1 VSGYVRIHRAL
12 LGHPAFRNDA
22 EAMAFA
28 WMVAKAAWKPTKE
41 RYKGHDITLQRGELT
56 VSIRDFAAR
65 MDRPKGWVER
75 LFSRLRQHRMIEQK
89 NGTQVGTQVGTHGGT
104 IGGTPAQVITIC
116 NYETFQADAT
126 ARETPNGTPHK
137 TDAGQRQDTEQ
148 VREEENKEAIASCI
162 RAAFPP
168 PLGVTAEQWQAF
180 RKQRKKPIN
189 DRSYTLLCN
198 KLVGLAEAG
207 WPPGEMIDLA
217 IERGWETVFEP
228 RSQANVSLQRT
239 RPNLT
244 SLVRAANA
252 ACLDPEDHGGAG
264 PALPAIGHG

>member
-1 VSGYVRIHRAL
+1 
-12 LGHPAFRNDA
+12 
-22 EAMAFA
+22 
-28 WMVAKAAWKPTKE
+28 MVMRAAWKPCRV
-41 RYKGHDITLQRGELT
+41 RYKGHGITLQRGQLA
-56 VSIRDFAAR
+56 VSQRDMAR
-65 MDRPKGWVER
+65 DLDRDKAWIER
-75 LFSRLRQHRMIEQK
+75 LWKRLKGEAMIM
-89 NGTQVGTQVGTHGGT
+89 VGVEAGV
-104 IGGTPAQVITIC
+104 AVITIC
-116 NYETFQADAT
+116 NYANFQASEQRREAADEARQEADA
-126 ARETPNGTPHK
+126 
-137 TDAGQRQDTEQ
+137 RQTQGTEQ
-148 VREEENKEAIASCI
+148 EREEENKEAIASCI

-168 PLGVTAEQWQAF
+168 PIGVTAEQWQAF

-252 ACLDPEDHGGAG
+252 ACIDSEDHGGTG